1 MTEGGA
7 PMKYPVACAALFAI
21 VLGLATMPA
30 DAACFS
36 GSYLPV
42 VDNQVT
48 TGVIRVR
55 AGSPCTITLGGSR
68 GPMYETIIAR
78 RPEHGVARVEGMHRV
93 VYVAN
98 RNYKG
103 RDFFVYQ
110 RRGLDMANN
119 RNVRTIRVRV
129 LVWPYVAAKRS

>member
-1 MTEGGA
+1 
-7 PMKYPVACAALFAI
+7 MKYTAAFAALLATGA
-21 VLGLATMPA
+21 GLATMSA
-30 DAACFS
+30 SAACFS
-36 GSYLPV
+36 GSYLPAL
-42 VDNQVT
+42 DNQVT

-55 AGSPCTITLGGSR
+55 AGSPCVITLGASR
-68 GPMYETIIAR
+68 GPIYESVISR
-78 RPEHGVARVEGMHRV
+78 RPEHGVAYVEGMHRV

-98 RNYKG
+98 RNFKG